1 MDIPLPF
8 SKLALDLIDHDDKTN
23 VVLVA
28 TASFNPPT
36 FMHLCLLLARDA
48 LNSEGLC
55 VIGGYMSP
63 VYDAYNKRGLI
74 SSEHPIK
81 LGQLACKSSDFMIV
95 DPWEVIYTLSL
106 HFKLETIFLKFLDV
120 TSFFLQEKNFSAL
133 LTVLSRVK
141 SFLCEW
147 IVVIV
152 CGYDVLQSFAIPGFW
167 IPEQDTTYYEASSFF
182 LVQTIC
188 SEFGVV
194 CICREGQDVE
204 KIVSDDEV
212 LNKNR
217 LTRCLNR
224 FLHYKI
230 VDELVPNQISSTRVR
245 DCISKGLSIKYL
257 TADEVVNY
265 ITENQL
271 YFNEKLWQTPILNQ
285 YINKIYFMLLLL
297 II

>member
-8 SKLALDLIDHDDKTN
+8 SKLALDLIDHDGKDKTY

-81 LGQLACKSSDFMIV
+81 LGQLACKSSDFMMV
-95 DPWEVIYTLSL
+95 DPWEARQ
-106 HFKLETIFLKFLDV
+106 KFQR
-120 TSFFLQEKNFSAL
+120 T
-133 LTVLSRVK
+133 LTVLSRIK
-141 SFLCEW
+141 SFLC
-147 IVVIV
+147 VVIV
-152 CGYDVLQSFAIPGFW
+152 CGYDFLQSFAIPGFW
-167 IPEQDTTYYEASSFF
+167 IPEQDTTYYEAFSFF
-182 LVQTIC
+182 QVQTIC

-194 CICREGQDVE
+194 CIRREGQDVE

-230 VDELVPNQISSTRVR
+230 VDELLPNQISSTRVR
-245 DCISKGLSIKYL
+245 DCISRALSIKYL

-265 ITENQL
+265 IKQNQL

-285 YINKIYFMLLLL
+285 CINKIYFMLLLL